1 MLYSKKLDK
10 FKIFYYNIYKRDLVK
25 KGESNMA
32 KVGLS
37 KLGLKVD
44 ISVTPIKWNGQEIEI
59 KNYLPVQEKLD
70 LCARIIN
77 ESVDDQSYY
86 NPGRVAVYQVVE
98 IVLAYTNISVT
109 EKQKEDP
116 CKLFDLFTS
125 SGLIGQI
132 YNHISSNELGAI
144 TNIVEGTIDN
154 IYKYKNSALGIMQS
168 IVEDYNNLDL
178 EASEIQQKLA
188 DKDNLTLLKQV
199 VTKLG

>member
-1 MLYSKKLDK
+1 
-10 FKIFYYNIYKRDLVK
+10 
-25 KGESNMA
+25 MA

-44 ISVTPIKWNGQEIEI
+44 ASVTPIKWNDQEIEI

-77 ESVDDQSYY
+77 ESVDDQNFY

-144 TNIVEGTIDN
+144 TSIVEGTIDN

-168 IVEDYNNLDL
+168 IVEDYKNVELDTEQIKANL
-178 EASEIQQKLA
+178 S
-188 DKDNLTLLKQV
+188 DKDNLDLLRQI